1 MLEGKTALH
10 AIRELNECN
19 AFYQV
24 KNRIGQCGVYCFN
37 AGVAFAGCRQ
47 VYFDFGFSAGWPD
60 YQFVLAFQVILQ
72 HIGTRQT
79 GIFRAAAVF
88 SVGGLRYRCPRPYR
102 REVKRLWLRGRVVR

>member
-10 AIRELNECN
+10 AIGALNGCN

-47 VYFDFGFSAGWPD
+47 VYFDFGLSAGWID

-72 HIGTRQT
+72 HIGTRQS
-79 GIFRAAAVF
+79 GIFRAAAVSGRKPAAPVPSLPRASGLF
-88 SVGGLRYRCPRPYR
+88 SASGFSKTHP
-102 REVKRLWLRGRVVR
+102 

>member
-10 AIRELNECN
+10 AIRALNECN

-79 GIFRAAAVF
+79 GIFRAAPVF
-88 SVGGLRYRCPRPYR
+88 S
-102 REVKRLWLRGRVVR
+102 GRSPVNSVQRSS

>member
-1 MLEGKTALH
+1 MWCLL
-10 AIRELNECN
+10 
-19 AFYQV
+19 
-24 KNRIGQCGVYCFN
+24 
-37 AGVAFAGCRQ
+37 

-102 REVKRLWLRGRVVR
+102 LEVKRLWLRGRVVRYGKRQTAQGVTSIPCAVF

>member
-1 MLEGKTALH
+1 MLEGETALH
-10 AIRELNECN
+10 AIRALNGCN
-19 AFYQV
+19 TFYQV
-24 KNRIGQCGVYCFN
+24 KNRIGQYGVYCFN

-47 VYFDFGFSAGWPD
+47 VYFDFGLSAGWID

-88 SVGGLRYRCPRPYR
+88 SVGGLRYRCPRPYWL
-102 REVKRLWLRGRVVR
+102 EVKRLWLRGRVVR